1 MEMILKYFFF
11 YLKYEIVKL
20 EVFNNLII
28 EV

>member
-1 MEMILKYFFF
+1 MEIILKYFYL

-20 EVFNNLII
+20 EVFNNLIS